1 MVEKSDLDKHDLDA
15 YDERI
20 VDIRESLYQTLD
32 DKLRFPQEK
41 NKRTFAMMALTDA
54 LGVLIALTA
63 RGCEDAN
70 TALVEK
76 FSSDLRKGCKWR
88 GDATLH

>member
-1 MVEKSDLDKHDLDA
+1 MVAISDLDRDDFEA
-15 YDERI
+15 YDEQI

-32 DKLRFPQEK
+32 EKLSFPQEK
-41 NKRTFAMMALTDA
+41 NKRTFAMMALTNA

-70 TALVEK
+70 TTLLDR
-76 FSSDLRKGCKWR
+76 FCSDLRKGVKWR
-88 GDATLH
+88 GSPTLH